1 MTIFRLFQAFLRT
14 YFLTLCFGVLASA
27 LLPKCLQKCGECME
41 TVNNY
46 DTRSCLSYCLDG
58 KTDDQCNLFSVSAAK
73 RGFGKRSL
81 ECKKFCFQC
90 KLTYPQYNGNKCLEE
105 CEMSKGFKLDVNCI
119 NYWWKSRT
127 FQTILVTVACFWSFR
142 LLNFRGEN
150 FIRTRTLWMKRLKD
164 DRMALLNISIMFK
177 SCLIQTEKKNEK
189 IRRKNFD

>member
-1 MTIFRLFQAFLRT
+1 MTIFRLFQALLKT

-127 FQTILVTVACFWSFR
+127 FQTILVTFACFWSFR
-142 LLNFRGEN
+142 LLNFRAEQRK
-150 FIRTRTLWMKRLKD
+150 FHKD
-164 DRMALLNISIMFK
+164 LYTMDETVERWSDGFAK
-177 SCLIQTEKKNEK
+177 YQYYV
-189 IRRKNFD
+189 

>member
-1 MTIFRLFQAFLRT
+1 MCLILSMTIFRLFQAFLRT

-119 NYWWKSRT
+119 NYW
-127 FQTILVTVACFWSFR
+127 
-142 LLNFRGEN
+142 
-150 FIRTRTLWMKRLKD
+150 
-164 DRMALLNISIMFK
+164 
-177 SCLIQTEKKNEK
+177 
-189 IRRKNFD
+189 